1 MFRSNIITDYTQE
14 NGSYNIHY
22 AEIYKGRLPSYHRLD
37 LGVKRK
43 FSFGKRSLL
52 ELNLSVTNVYSRHNI
67 FYFNRVTKDRVD
79 QLPILACFGANF
91 SF

>member
-1 MFRSNIITDYTQE
+1 MLFR
-14 NGSYNIHY
+14 
-22 AEIYKGRLPSYHRLD
+22 SYHRLD

-52 ELNLSVTNVYSRHNI
+52 ELNLSVTNVYNRQNI
-67 FYFNRVTKDRVD
+67 FYYNRTTGERVD

-91 SF
+91 NF